1 MHNPGFVK
9 KQEKKNNPA
18 GKNYVYKKGKKE
30 SSGIT
35 PEKRIVTRQTLYLI
49 IMERNLKEA
58 LKHRRSY
65 YNLGNESPLGDE
77 EIADILKFAL
87 TYIPSAFN
95 SQSARLVLLLGEN
108 HRKLWEIVKS
118 TLKKIV
124 PEASYE
130 ASEHKID
137 KSFLSGYGT
146 VLFYEDQTVVEYL
159 QKSFPLYGD
168 KFPDWS
174 QQASA
179 MHQLAVWTMLED
191 AGFGASLQHYNPL
204 IDDEV
209 AATWQLPQ
217 SWHLIAQMPFGK
229 PLQIPAPHENKPL
242 EERLRVF
249 Q

>member
-1 MHNPGFVK
+1 M
-9 KQEKKNNPA
+9 
-18 GKNYVYKKGKKE
+18 
-30 SSGIT
+30 
-35 PEKRIVTRQTLYLI
+35 
-49 IMERNLKEA
+49 
-58 LKHRRSY
+58 
-65 YNLGNESPLGDE
+65 
-77 EIADILKFAL
+77 KFAL

-146 VLFYEDQTVVEYL
+146 VLFYEDQTVVEHL

>member
-1 MHNPGFVK
+1 
-9 KQEKKNNPA
+9 
-18 GKNYVYKKGKKE
+18 
-30 SSGIT
+30 
-35 PEKRIVTRQTLYLI
+35 
-49 IMERNLKEA
+49 MERNLKEA

-229 PLQIPAPHENKPL
+229 PLQMPAPHENKPL